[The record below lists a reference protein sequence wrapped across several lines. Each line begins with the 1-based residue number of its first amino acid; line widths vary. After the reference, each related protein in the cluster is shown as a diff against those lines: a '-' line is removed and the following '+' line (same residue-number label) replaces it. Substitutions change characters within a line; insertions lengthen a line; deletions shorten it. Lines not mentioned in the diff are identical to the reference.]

1 MAELKTKKTTIVKKS
16 VKEAPKA
23 VKKAAPVKTEAKT
36 GLSVSVYGLDGKVSG
51 KITLPSEIFAEK
63 ENPKLVA
70 QAVRVYLANQR
81 MGTSSTKTRGEV
93 SGTTKKV
100 YRQKG
105 TGRARHGAKKA
116 HIFVGGGIAFGP
128 KPRDLSLS
136 MPKKMKRKALFSALS
151 HKLSQEKVLVVDF
164 EKATGKTKEIAAAL
178 KNLTLQDKKHVMV
191 VVNKNLDT
199 VRKASRNIENVAVE
213 NVASLSAYGVSK
225 SASILFVKETIEGL
239 KETFLKGGKS

>member
-1 MAELKTKKTTIVKKS
+1 MTEEKIKKTTKKVAEKAVKPAAKKS
-16 VKEAPKA
+16 VEK
-23 VKKAAPVKTEAKT
+23 VS
-36 GLSVSVYGLDGKVSG
+36 GLSVSVYGLDGKTAGS
-51 KITLPSEIFAEK
+51 ITLPVEIFGEK

-128 KPRDLSLS
+128 KPRDLRLS

-151 HKLSQEKVLVVDF
+151 HKLSTEKILVVDF
-164 EKATGKTKEIAAAL
+164 EKASGKTKEIANAL
-178 KNLTLQDKKHVMV
+178 KNLSLHDKKNIMV
-191 VVNKNLDT
+191 VVDKNLDN
-199 VRKASRNIENVAVE
+199 VKKGSRNIKNVTVE
-213 NVASLSAYGVSK
+213 SVSNLSAYGVSK
-225 SASILFVKETIEGL
+225 SNRILFVKNTIEGL
-239 KETFLKGGKS
+239 KETFLKGAK

>member
-1 MAELKTKKTTIVKKS
+1 MAEVKSKTTKKAVAKVVKS
-16 VKEAPKA
+16 VE
-23 VKKAAPVKTEAKT
+23 KKPIEKTTA
-36 GLSVSVYGLDGKVSG
+36 LSVSVYGLDGKVAG
-51 KITLPSEIFAEK
+51 KMTLPSEIFGEK
-63 ENPKLVA
+63 ENPQLVA

-151 HKLSQEKVLVVDF
+151 NKLTQEKIMVVDF
-164 EKATGKTKEIAAAL
+164 EKASGKTKEIATAL
-178 KNLTLQDKKHVMV
+178 KNLTLQDKKHVMIV
-191 VVNKNLDT
+191 VDTNLEN
-199 VRKASRNIENVAVE
+199 VRKASRNIKNITVE
-213 NVASLSAYGVSK
+213 HVASLSAYGISK
-225 SASILFVKETIEGL
+225 SNNILFVKPTIEGL
-239 KETFLKGGKS
+239 KETFLKGK